1 MTALDNPRHELFAQ
15 EIAKGRSQ
23 REAYLAAGYVTKSDN
38 TTDAAASR
46 LLSQVKVSNRI
57 HELQSEAAKSTE
69 VTVRSLIAEAE
80 RARSLAESKDQASAM
95 VGAITLKARLA
106 GLLIDRTEDI
116 VRRDELEAQRAQRK
130 ADLETITAGKLLAE
144 AAESLGLPRSATADD
159 IALTASKCPYP
170 PRPYRDCYTLH
181 ACARTCCV
189 TAWAGSGNFLY
200 RRDQCPLYP

>member
-23 REAYLAAGYVTKSDN
+23 REAYLAAGYVTRSDN
-38 TTDAAASR
+38 TPDAAASR
-46 LLSQVKVSNRI
+46 LLSHVKVSNRI

-116 VRRDELEAQRAQRK
+116 VRRDELEEQRLKRLATR
-130 ADLETITAGKLLAE
+130 ASIDAGELLVR
-144 AAESLGLPRSATADD
+144 AARSLGLPASASTEE
-159 IALTASKCPYP
+159 IALAASRLPYAP
-170 PRPYRDCYTLH
+170 PEVQRLLH
-181 ACARTCCV
+181 AARLRGEKSDV
-189 TAWAGSGNFLY
+189 S
-200 RRDQCPLYP
+200 

>member
-23 REAYLAAGYVTKSDN
+23 REAYLAAGYVTRSDN
-38 TTDAAASR
+38 TPDAAASR
-46 LLSQVKVSNRI
+46 LLSHVKVSNRI

-80 RARSLAESKDQASAM
+80 RARSLAESRDQPSAM

-116 VRRDELEAQRAQRK
+116 VRRDELETQRAQRK
-130 ADLETITAGKLLAE
+130 ADLEAATAGTLLAE
-144 AAESLGLPRSATADD
+144 AAESLGLSSRATPKD
-159 IALTASKCPYP
+159 IIFAASKCHYP
-170 PRPYRDCYTLH
+170 PPAIQRLLH
-181 ACARTCCV
+181 AARLREEE
-189 TAWAGSGNFLY
+189 SGVH
-200 RRDQCPLYP
+200 

>member
-130 ADLETITAGKLLAE
+130 ADIEAATAGKMLAE
-144 AAESLGLPRSATADD
+144 AAESLGLPRGATAED
-159 IALTASKCPYP
+159 IALRASKCPYP
-170 PRPYRDCYTLH
+170 PPAVQRLLH
-181 ACARTCCV
+181 AARLREENYDV
-189 TAWAGSGNFLY
+189 
-200 RRDQCPLYP
+200 R